1 MEYTLKLRLSENVH
15 SDDNGYNTNETDPFK
30 NKSNLNTKKGRN
42 APLET
47 VCDALEGILI
57 EDNPKKIRQHN
68 LFTSEENAIKSLLI
82 DYSF

>member
-47 VCDALEGILI
+47 VCDALEGIII
-57 EDNPKKIRQHN
+57 EDNPQKNKTSLINIRRKCYKIVAH
-68 LFTSEENAIKSLLI
+68 
-82 DYSF
+82 